1 MFAAEHSPKAGNLLG
16 LLPHSPYTSA
26 AGCYAQRPQSWDVG
40 RFKRIKTA
48 RAWQVFRLSMR
59 PSLTFGVHLH
69 SSTLCKLDE
78 EPMNDSLSRLQQR
91 RSVPA
96 RWLGEPGP
104 TPQDIE
110 TLLTVAAR
118 VPDHGKL
125 VPWRFILIEGEA
137 RHRLGETLA
146 AAFQADNPNATAE
159 QLAAE
164 RERFSHAPLVVA
176 VVSRVVPHV
185 KIPDWEQVLSAG
197 AVCMNL
203 LNAAT
208 ALGFGASW
216 LTGWAAF
223 DRRILD
229 VLGLSPTERI
239 AGFVHIGT
247 TKEPQ
252 TDRARPNLAEIVTR
266 FQG

>member
-1 MFAAEHSPKAGNLLG
+1 
-16 LLPHSPYTSA
+16 
-26 AGCYAQRPQSWDVG
+26 
-40 RFKRIKTA
+40 
-48 RAWQVFRLSMR
+48 
-59 PSLTFGVHLH
+59 
-69 SSTLCKLDE
+69 
-78 EPMNDSLSRLQQR
+78 MNDSLVRLQQR

-104 TPQDIE
+104 SRDEIDTM
-110 TLLTVAAR
+110 LTVAAR

-137 RHRLGETLA
+137 RHRLGDILA
-146 AAFQADNPNATAE
+146 SAFQADRPDAAAE
-159 QLAAE
+159 KVAAE
-164 RERFSHAPLVVA
+164 RERFAQAPLVVA

-208 ALGFGASW
+208 ALGYGASW
-216 LTGWAAF
+216 LTGWAAY
-223 DRRILD
+223 DRRVLD
-229 VLGLSPTERI
+229 ALGLAPSERI

-247 TKEPQ
+247 TKEQP
-252 TDRARPNLAEIVTR
+252 TDRPRPDLAEIVTR
-266 FQG
+266 F